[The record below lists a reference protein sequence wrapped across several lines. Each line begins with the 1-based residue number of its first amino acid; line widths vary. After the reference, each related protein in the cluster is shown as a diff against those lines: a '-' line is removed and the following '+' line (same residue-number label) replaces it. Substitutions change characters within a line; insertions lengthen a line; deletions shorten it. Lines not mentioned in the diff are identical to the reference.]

1 MDDNKNRTTI
11 KLYPADP
18 TKYKTNPPKYSG
30 PATVMGDSD
39 YRAAAWMQPDKKG
52 VQHLSVSVSKNI
64 EKKPE
69 EASYTTNIDLE
80 DEDPFA

>member
-1 MDDNKNRTTI
+1 MDDNKKKQTTI

-64 EKKPE
+64 DKKPE
-69 EASYTTNIDLE
+69 AATYTSNADLE
-80 DEDPFA
+80 DEVPF

>member
-1 MDDNKNRTTI
+1 
-11 KLYPADP
+11 
-18 TKYKTNPPKYSG
+18 
-30 PATVMGDSD
+30 MGDSD

-69 EASYTTNIDLE
+69 EASYTSNADLE
-80 DEDPFA
+80 DEVPF